1 MKKNLV
7 NKQKFRIF
15 VVDNQQINDIMSL
28 LTNDKVTEIFYSAD
42 EFCKEFSQL
51 IQTNRQKA
59 IGDGKKHRNR
69 QHEMSDSEIITIL
82 ILYHFGTFDNF
93 KHFYL
98 HYIKIHLQKD
108 FPKALSYNRF
118 IAIEHKVFIPMMFFL
133 NMVCFGQC
141 TGITFV
147 DSTKIA
153 VCHNKRIFNHKVFK
167 DLAKRGK
174 STMGYFYGFKLH
186 FVCNDKGEIISFFFS
201 PGNTD
206 DRSEEVFNVLKK
218 KLFGKIFG
226 DKGYISASL
235 FETLFQDGIH
245 IVTGIKSNMKNKL
258 MPLRDKILLRKR
270 SIIETI
276 NDELKNICD
285 IEHSRHRSIHNFF
298 MNLIAAL
305 GAYCFFNKKPEIKV
319 NYDPNMVQPTLFY

>member
-1 MKKNLV
+1 
-7 NKQKFRIF
+7 
-15 VVDNQQINDIMSL
+15 MSL
-28 LTNDKVTEIFYSAD
+28 LTNDKITEIFCAAD
-42 EFCKEFSQL
+42 EFCKEFAQ
-51 IQTNRQKA
+51 IIKENQQTA
-59 IGDGKKHRNR
+59 IDDGKKRRNR

-82 ILYHFGTFDNF
+82 ILYHFGTFANF

-98 HYIKIHLQKD
+98 HYIKVHLKKD
-108 FPKALSYNRF
+108 FPKSLSYNRF
-118 IAIEHKVFIPMMFFL
+118 VAIEHKVFIPMMLFL
-133 NMVCFGQC
+133 NLVCFGKC

-167 DLAKRGK
+167 NLAQRGK

-186 FVCNDKGEIISFFFS
+186 FICNDKGEILSFFFS

-206 DRSEEVFNVLKK
+206 DRNVNVFNVLKK
-218 KLFGKIFG
+218 KLFGKLFG

-235 FETLFQDGIH
+235 FEMLFQDGIH
-245 IVTGIKSNMKNKL
+245 IVTGIKSNMKNRL

-270 SIIETI
+270 SVIETI

-285 IEHSRHRSIHNFF
+285 IEHSRHRSIHNFL

-305 GAYCFFNKKPEIKV
+305 GAYCFFDKKPAIKL
-319 NYDPNMVQPTLFY
+319 DFEPNMAQLALFY